1 MAVTRRPQTDLGSRL
16 DRGITLPFE
25 WFSDPGIF
33 RREQGRVFADSWV
46 YAGVTDWAT
55 ETGQYF
61 TAHAG
66 LVPIVVVR
74 DEHGDLNGFVNICR
88 HRATQVAEGRG
99 RRMSLQCPYHAW
111 TYGLDGRLRQ
121 APRSE
126 LEAEFDRA
134 DFGLVPV
141 AVDTWGPFV
150 FVNRNLDAP
159 PLATYLGRLP
169 QIVADAGVDFAR
181 MRFRGRDE
189 SEIAANWKAVVE
201 NYLECYHCPTA
212 HPSFSR
218 VIDVNPENYALT
230 SDEWFSSQVGRTR
243 PGAERE
249 NGGLPYNPV
258 GPVAEA
264 HFHWLWPTFT
274 INVLPGAPNLTA
286 FYFIPLAPDRTLA
299 VSDSFYGDE
308 VTEQEIA
315 SMNEFGNQVFME
327 DQALVESIQQA
338 AASGG
343 LTEGRLMLSS
353 EHLIQHFQKLVERAL
368 A

>member
-1 MAVTRRPQTDLGSRL
+1 MSELGSRL
-16 DRGITLPFE
+16 DRGITLPFD
-25 WFSDPGIF
+25 WFSDPRIF
-33 RREQGRVFADSWV
+33 RLEQTRVFADSWV
-46 YAGVTDWAT
+46 YAGVTDWVA
-55 ETGQYF
+55 EPGGYF
-61 TAHAG
+61 TAQAG

-74 DEHGDLNGFVNICR
+74 DEHGNLNGFVNICR

-111 TYGLDGRLRQ
+111 TYGLDGRLRS

-126 LEAEFDRA
+126 LEAEFDTA
-134 DFGLVPV
+134 EFGLVPV

-159 PLATYLGRLP
+159 PLANHLGRLP
-169 QIVADAGVDFAR
+169 QIVADAGVDFGR
-181 MRFRGRDE
+181 MRFREHQE

-212 HPSFSR
+212 HPGFSK
-218 VIDVNPENYALT
+218 VIDVNPETYALT
-230 SDEWFSSQVGRTR
+230 SDEWFSSQVSRTR
-243 PGAERE
+243 AGAEGE

-258 GPVAEA
+258 GPVSEA

-274 INVLPGAPNLTA
+274 INVLPGAPNMAT
-286 FYFIPLAPDRTLA
+286 FCFVPLAPDRTLA

-308 VTEQEIA
+308 VSEEEIA
-315 SMNEFGNQVFME
+315 AIGEFGNQVFLE
-327 DQALVESIQQA
+327 DQALVESIQRA

-353 EHLIQHFQKLVERAL
+353 EHLIQHFQRLVERAL

>member
-1 MAVTRRPQTDLGSRL
+1 MATELGSGL
-16 DRGITLPFE
+16 DRGITLPFD
-25 WFSDPGIF
+25 WFCDPGVF
-33 RREQGRVFADSWV
+33 RLEQGRVFADSWL
-46 YAGVTDWAT
+46 YAGVLDWVS
-55 ETGQYF
+55 EPGQFF
-61 TAHAG
+61 TTRAG

-74 DEHGDLNGFVNICR
+74 DEDGNLNAFVNICR
-88 HRATQVAEGRG
+88 HRATEVAEGRG

-111 TYGLDGRLRQ
+111 TYGLDGCLRS

-126 LEAEFDRA
+126 LEPGFDRA
-134 DFGLVPV
+134 EFGLVPV

-150 FVNRNLDAP
+150 FVNRNLDAQ
-159 PLATYLGRLP
+159 PLARYLGGLP
-169 QIVADAGVDFAR
+169 QIVADAGVDLGR
-181 MRFRGRDE
+181 MRFRDHAE

-218 VIDVNPENYALT
+218 VIDVSPETYALT
-230 SDEWFSSQVGRTR
+230 ADEWFSSQVSRTR
-243 PGAERE
+243 VGAESE

-274 INVLPGAPNLTA
+274 INVFPGAPNLSA

-308 VTEQEIA
+308 VSEEEIA
-315 SMNEFGNQVFME
+315 ALDEFGGQVFDE
-327 DQALVESIQQA
+327 DQALVESIQRA

-343 LTEGRLMLSS
+343 LAEGRLMLAS
-353 EHLIQHFQKLVERAL
+353 EHLIQHFQRLVERAL

>member
-1 MAVTRRPQTDLGSRL
+1 MATELGSRL
-16 DRGITLPFE
+16 DRGITLPFD
-25 WFSDPGIF
+25 WFCDAGVF
-33 RREQGRVFADSWV
+33 RLEQRRVFADSWL
-46 YAGVTDWAT
+46 YAGVLDWVG
-55 ETGQYF
+55 EPGQFF
-61 TAHAG
+61 TTRAG

-74 DEHGDLNGFVNICR
+74 DEGGNLNAFVNICR
-88 HRATQVAEGRG
+88 HRATEVAEGRG

-111 TYGLDGRLRQ
+111 TYGLDGCLRS

-126 LEAEFDRA
+126 LEPGFDRA

-150 FVNRNLDAP
+150 FVNRNVDAQ
-159 PLATYLGRLP
+159 PLARHLGRLP
-169 QIVADAGVDFAR
+169 QIVADAGVDFGR
-181 MRFRGRDE
+181 MRFRDHAE

-218 VIDVNPENYALT
+218 VIDVSPETYALT
-230 SDEWFSSQVGRTR
+230 ADEWFSSQVSRTR
-243 PGAERE
+243 VGAESD

-258 GPVAEA
+258 GPIAEA

-274 INVLPGAPNLTA
+274 INVLPGPPNLSA
-286 FYFIPLAPDRTLA
+286 FYFVPLAPDRTLA

-308 VTEQEIA
+308 VSEEEIA
-315 SMNEFGNQVFME
+315 ALDEFGNQVFAE
-327 DQALVESIQQA
+327 DQGLVESIQRA

-343 LTEGRLMLSS
+343 LSDGRLMLAS
-353 EHLIQHFQKLVERAL
+353 EHLIQHFQRLVERAL

>member
-1 MAVTRRPQTDLGSRL
+1 MAMDLGSRL
-16 DRGITLPFE
+16 DQGITLPFD
-25 WFSDPGIF
+25 WFSDPEIF
-33 RREQGRVFADSWV
+33 RLEQRRVFADSWL
-46 YAGVTDWAT
+46 YAGVLDWAA
-55 ETGQYF
+55 EPGQFF
-61 TAHAG
+61 TTRAG
-66 LVPIVVVR
+66 LVPVVVVR
-74 DEHGDLNGFVNICR
+74 DEDGNLNAFVNICR
-88 HRATQVAEGRG
+88 HRATEVAEGRG
-99 RRMSLQCPYHAW
+99 KRMSLQCPYHAW
-111 TYGLDGRLRQ
+111 TYGLDGCLRT

-126 LEAEFDRA
+126 LEPEFDKA
-134 DFGLVPV
+134 EFGLVPV
-141 AVDTWGPFV
+141 GVDTWGPFV

-159 PLATYLGRLP
+159 PLAHYLGRLP
-169 QIVADAGVDFAR
+169 QIVADAGIDFGR
-181 MRFRGRDE
+181 MRFHDHAE

-218 VIDVNPENYALT
+218 VIDVSPETYALT
-230 SDEWFSSQVGRTR
+230 SDEWFSSQVSRTR
-243 PGAERE
+243 AGAERE

-274 INVLPGAPNLTA
+274 INVLPGAPNLSA

-308 VTEQEIA
+308 VSEEEIA
-315 SMNEFGNQVFME
+315 ALNEFGNQVFAE
-327 DQALVESIQQA
+327 DQGLVESIQRA

-343 LTEGRLMLSS
+343 LAEGRLMLSS
-353 EHLIQHFQKLVERAL
+353 ERLIQHFQRLVERTL